1 VAPLKKKAKSR
12 KPLNFKEV
20 QGFFFSKKTQKKVS
34 QSMFIIANS
43 VTFFDPLKK
52 ATDYVFYSLINSYL
66 RSYNLHS
73 IS

>member
-1 VAPLKKKAKSR
+1 
-12 KPLNFKEV
+12 
-20 QGFFFSKKTQKKVS
+20 
-34 QSMFIIANS
+34 MFIIANS
-43 VTFFDPLKK
+43 VAFFDPLKK